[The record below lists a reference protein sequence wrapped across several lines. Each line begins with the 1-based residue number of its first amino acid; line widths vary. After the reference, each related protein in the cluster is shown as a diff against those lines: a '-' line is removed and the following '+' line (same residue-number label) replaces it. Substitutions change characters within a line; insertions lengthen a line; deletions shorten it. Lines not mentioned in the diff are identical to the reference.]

1 MALERTFGMIKPDA
15 VKNGHLGK
23 ILALIEENGFRVVAL
38 KTHHISKPQAEA
50 IYEVHKARPFF
61 GGLVNFMTEG
71 KAVLL
76 VLERED
82 AIAKWRELMGATDP
96 AKAAEGTI
104 RKKFAENIER
114 NSVHGSDSKETAAIE
129 VPFFFSSSELL

>member
-50 IYEVHKARPFF
+50 FYAVHKTRPFF

-96 AKAAEGTI
+96 SKAAEGTI

-114 NSVHGSDSKETAAIE
+114 NSVHGSDSPETAAIE

>member
-1 MALERTFGMIKPDA
+1 MALQRTFGMIKPDA
-15 VKNGHLGK
+15 VTNGHVGK

-38 KTHHISKPQAEA
+38 KTRRISKPEAESF
-50 IYEVHKARPFF
+50 YEVHKARPFF

-82 AIAKWRELMGATDP
+82 AITKWRELMGATDP

-114 NSVHGSDSKETAAIE
+114 NSVHGSDSPETAAVE